1 MHGRC
6 VFAGDAEEGRG
17 GPGLLPK
24 SYVLKP
30 VDGQLAYLRRG
41 REVRGSEDEPIQEAD
56 LALDALS
63 LHLSSAL
70 LPPPSLTSLHM
81 HANKVSLWFPV
92 LGIAIMCTCLHT
104 AAARAQVFKG
114 TLLHEAVL

>member
-1 MHGRC
+1 MHGGPVC
-6 VFAGDAEEGRG
+6 LETHPCFCAGEGEEGKG
-17 GPGLLPK
+17 GPGLPPK

-41 REVRGSEDEPIQEAD
+41 REVRASEDEAIQEAD

-70 LPPPSLTSLHM
+70 LPPCPPACADVRERSCNACT
-81 HANKVSLWFPV
+81 V
-92 LGIAIMCTCLHT
+92 LDT
-104 AAARAQVFKG
+104 AGCAAWGWQG
-114 TLLHEAVL
+114 EGP